1 MRVRPFSVAIV
12 CTLLLAANVPQ
23 TALAQDDEPTPII
36 YGTYLQCE
44 PGSSA
49 RASEI
54 IRDSWGPIAQARI
67 DSGELRAWG
76 SLTHHTGGEW
86 SRAIYHVAMDR
97 AQLFTTLD
105 EMGAEW
111 IDSDPAAAAEFW
123 EACDEHEDYVWTYVD
138 GSDAPEE
145 VARQRP
151 TAGMST
157 YWVCDEGRGAL
168 ADLLSEQVFAEAWN
182 EQVESGLINSWSWH
196 AHFIGDKYRRLLVA
210 DASNHADI
218 MTARDNV
225 IEWAANNASDL
236 AGEFSNVCN
245 GHVDYLW
252 DIELS
257 SP

>member
-1 MRVRPFSVAIV
+1 MKVRHIPVAFA
-12 CTLLLAANVPQ
+12 CALLLAASVPQ
-23 TALAQDDEPTPII
+23 AAVAQDDEPKPFV
-36 YGTYLQCE
+36 YGTYFQCD

-67 DSGELRAWG
+67 DSGELTAWG

-97 AQLFTTLD
+97 AQLFSALD

-111 IDSDPAAAAEFW
+111 QANDPDAVAEFW
-123 EACDEHEDYVWTYVD
+123 DACEEHEDYVWTFVH
-138 GSDAPEE
+138 GSGAAAN
-145 VARQRP
+145 VAEARP

-168 ADLLSEQVFAEAWN
+168 IDLLSEEVFAPAWN
-182 EQVESGLINSWSWH
+182 EQVEAGLIDSWAWY

-210 DASNHADI
+210 NASSHADI
-218 MTARDNV
+218 LTARDNV
-225 IEWAANNASDL
+225 IEWVGDNESGL
-236 AGEFSNVCN
+236 AGEFSNACN

-252 DIELS
+252 NVEMS

>member
-1 MRVRPFSVAIV
+1 MNVRRFTAA
-12 CTLLLAANVPQ
+12 LACALVLPASVPQ
-23 TALAQDDEPTPII
+23 SAVAQDEDPTPII
-36 YGTYLQCE
+36 YGTYFQCE

-54 IRDSWGPIAQARI
+54 IRDSWGPIAQSRI
-67 DSGELRAWG
+67 DSGALTAWG

-86 SRAIYHVAMDR
+86 DRVVYHVALDR
-97 AQLFTTLD
+97 AQLFTVLD

-111 IDSDPAAAAEFW
+111 QQSDPDAATEFS
-123 EACDEHEDYVWTYVD
+123 EACDEHEDYVWTYVH
-138 GSDAPEE
+138 GSAPAEE
-145 VARQRP
+145 VAQERA
-151 TAGMST
+151 TAGMSV

-182 EQVESGLINSWSWH
+182 EQVESGLINSWSWF
-196 AHFIGDKYRRLLVA
+196 AHFLGDKYRRLLVA
-210 DASNHADI
+210 DAASHEDL

-225 IEWAANNASDL
+225 IEWAGDNAPAL

-252 DIELS
+252 NIELAA
-257 SP
+257 P

>member
-12 CTLLLAANVPQ
+12 CTLLLAASVPQ
-23 TALAQDDEPTPII
+23 TVFAQDDEPTPLV
-36 YGTYLQCE
+36 YGTYFQCD
-44 PGSSA
+44 PAQSA

-54 IRDSWGPIAQARI
+54 IRDSWGPIAQAHI
-67 DSGELRAWG
+67 DAGDLSAWG
-76 SLTHHTGGEW
+76 SLTHNTGGEW
-86 SRAIYHVAMDR
+86 SRAIYLVAMDR
-97 AQLFTTLD
+97 AQLFTTVD
-105 EMGAEW
+105 DMVAEW
-111 IDSDPAAAAEFW
+111 NESDPEAAAEFW
-123 EACDEHEDYVWTYVD
+123 EACDEHEDYVWTYVH
-138 GSDAPEE
+138 GSTPPEA
-145 VARQRP
+145 VAQQRP
-151 TAGMST
+151 TAGLST

-182 EQVESGLINSWSWH
+182 EQVESGLINSWSWF

-210 DASNHADI
+210 DASSHEDL

-225 IEWAANNASDL
+225 IEWAENNAASL
-236 AGEFSNVCN
+236 SGEFSNVCN